1 MATYV
6 MKIRPHFIENIRCGK
21 KKHEYRLADPKR
33 MKIRIGDTIVLV
45 SNQNPDDFV
54 RVFVDGI
61 AIYKDWDEALKER
74 WQVDFD
80 GIYSSYECLLKE
92 CYKFYTADQV
102 NQYGI
107 AVFEIRPD
115 RIDYKGKRYLVD
127 TNIIIHRE
135 SQDAVLPLVGKLYS
149 WLDRMSG
156 QKLYHPLSLDE
167 IGKYAI
173 KEVVNSFADKLNAYE
188 KLVPITKGDSFF
200 EVSIPFEN
208 EDENSRID
216 DALLLQVYGGRV
228 DFLLT
233 DDKGVLRKAEKLY
246 IRERVLAPED
256 FLHEME
262 KLNPSLIDYGVL
274 SIEKDK
280 IGTLTVGDPFFDTLR
295 EDYGPTDFNAW
306 LNRKSGEEAYIFKDK
321 DGILQGFLYLKV
333 EHKDEPFASFDRP
346 MKKQEWLKVGTF
358 KNAMTGLRVGERFLK
373 IIFDNAIKMNVDGI
387 YVTLFEN
394 KRKGVIRLM
403 ELMKK
408 WGFVPYCHS
417 STGELVMVKDMRNY
431 DNSKDPMFNYPLTKP
446 GHGFFFLPIE
456 PEWHGKLFPDL
467 HLKNEDMSIYD
478 QEACSYAVEKIY
490 VCGAKTVCAS
500 PGDIAFIYRKGEYW
514 PKKYSSVVTGIAIL
528 QEVIFPKTEEEYL
541 GLVKNKSVFT
551 SDELKSFYNK
561 NQYRTV
567 IKLLFLRPFN
577 RKVTLSKLADFGIV
591 DPFSGPRINTAVS
604 LAQAKKIIEEGGQK

>member
-1 MATYV
+1 
-6 MKIRPHFIENIRCGK
+6 MKIRPHFIASIRCGK

-45 SNQNPDDFV
+45 SNQNPDDYV

-61 AIYKDWDEALKER
+61 AICRDWNEALKDSWR
-74 WQVDFD
+74 SDFD
-80 GIYSSYECLLKE
+80 SIYSSYEDLLME
-92 CYKFYTADQV
+92 CRKFYTAEQV
-102 NQYGI
+102 RQYGI
-107 AVFEIRPD
+107 AVFKIRPD
-115 RIDYKGKRYLVD
+115 RVEYKGKRYLVD

-156 QKLYHPLSLDE
+156 RKLYHPLSLDE
-167 IGKYAI
+167 IGKYKV
-173 KEVVNSFADKLNAYE
+173 KEVVNSFANKLNAYE
-188 KLVPITKGDSFF
+188 KLVPILKGDSFF
-200 EVSIPFEN
+200 DTVIPSDG

-233 DDKGVLRKAEKLY
+233 DDKGLLRKAERLY
-246 IRERVLAPED
+246 IRERVLSPED

-262 KLNPSLIDYGVL
+262 RLNPGLVDYGVL
-274 SIEKDK
+274 SIHKDK
-280 IGTLTVGDPFFDTLR
+280 IGTLAVEDPFFDTLR

-306 LNRKSGEEAYIFKDK
+306 LNRKSGEDAYMFKDK
-321 DGILQGFLYLKV
+321 DGILQGFLYLKA
-333 EHKDEPFASFDRP
+333 EHKDEPFAKFDRC
-346 MKKQEWLKVGTF
+346 MRKQEWLKVGTF
-358 KNAMTGLRVGERFLK
+358 KNATAGLRIGERFLK
-373 IIFDNAIKMNVDGI
+373 IIFDNAVKMNVDGI

-394 KRKGVIRLM
+394 KRDGVIRLM

-408 WGFVPYCHS
+408 WGFIPYCHS

-431 DNSKDPMFNYPLTKP
+431 DDSKDPMFNYPLTKP

-490 VCGAKTVCAS
+490 VCGAKAIYAK
-500 PGDIAFIYRKGEYW
+500 PGDVAFVYRKGEYW
-514 PKKYSSVVTGIAIL
+514 PKKYSSVVTGMAIL
-528 QEVIFPKTEEEYL
+528 QEVIYPATEGEYL
-541 GLVKNKSVFT
+541 SLVKNKSVFT
-551 SDELKSFYNK
+551 SAELKSFYNN
-561 NQYRTV
+561 NQYRTI
-567 IKLLFLRPFN
+567 IKLLFLRPFD

-591 DPFSGPRINTAVS
+591 DPFSGPRISTTLSA
-604 LAQAKKIIEEGGQK
+604 AQAEQIIEEGRQK